1 MQSDTAAVGF
11 LLLVAVAP
19 LVWAGVALARSP
31 YDYRQSVLYFM
42 CVLLTKLLW
51 RTRIRNRLPVESGCG
66 AVIVANHTT
75 SVDPFFIQI
84 AVGRVCHWMVAREYC
99 EHRVFSWLLTP
110 AEAIPTN
117 RAGIDTA
124 ATKQAIRFAAEGQL
138 VGMLPEGRINTTG
151 QLLLPVRPGAAMVA
165 LHARV
170 PVVPVYIK
178 GAPFNRTPWSPMLM
192 SARVEVT
199 FGDPIDLS
207 PYYDRIGED
216 GLTRTLTLQFMTEI
230 ARLAGHDDY
239 RPTLAGRKWKTC
251 AKSNEP

>member
-99 EHRVFSWLLTP
+99 EHPGFSWVLTA
-110 AEAIPTN
+110 AEVIPTN

-151 QLLLPVRPGAAMVA
+151 ELLLPVRAGAAMVA
-165 LHARV
+165 LRARV

-178 GAPFNRTPWSPMLM
+178 GAPYGGSAWSPFLM
-192 SARVEVT
+192 RARVDVT
-199 FGDPIDLS
+199 FGEPIDLS

-216 GLTRTLTLQFMTEI
+216 GLTGEITIRFMKEI
-230 ARLAGHDDY
+230 AKLAGQEDFE
-239 RPTLAGRKWKTC
+239 PKLAGRKWK
-251 AKSNEP
+251 